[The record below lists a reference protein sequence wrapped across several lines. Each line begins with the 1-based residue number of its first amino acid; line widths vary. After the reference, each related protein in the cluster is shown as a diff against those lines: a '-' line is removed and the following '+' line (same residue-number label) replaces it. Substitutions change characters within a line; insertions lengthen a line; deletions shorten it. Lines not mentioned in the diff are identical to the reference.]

1 MRTIYFYCAW
11 HHTLQTEHAIEATL
25 LFIHK
30 DGNTPKNNFVLIVVL
45 QISESTDIVGIII
58 KCLQLF
64 TPNFKP
70 IVEIIKKELT
80 QLPIQDLPWVPC
92 VDSYL
97 NKHWDNL
104 NCFSTQWFRP
114 NPLCCKQH
122 NQHKLCRI
130 SKLYTSGSLDVSLEP
145 VSYLFLQGQVLPSEC
160 NKRWPSLSER
170 QSSLKD
176 SAYLEVGIAFAPHR
190 SIGDMLCISS
200 S

>member
-1 MRTIYFYCAW
+1 MLSLET
-11 HHTLQTEHAIEATL
+11 HHLFAGKKLQHKFARGHEDHLFLLCLAPYTATEHGIEATL

-97 NKHWDNL
+97 YKHRDKL
-104 NCFSTQWFRP
+104 HCFSTQWFRP

-122 NQHKLCRI
+122 NQHKLCRS
-130 SKLYTSGSLDVSLEP
+130 SKL
-145 VSYLFLQGQVLPSEC
+145 
-160 NKRWPSLSER
+160 
-170 QSSLKD
+170 
-176 SAYLEVGIAFAPHR
+176 
-190 SIGDMLCISS
+190 
-200 S
+200 